1 MSGETIVSCMVA
13 SSDGVLVSK
22 VVFVTVIGMS
32 ETASNCVRS
41 ENKGKLS
48 LVAVVCISC

>member
-1 MSGETIVSCMVA
+1 MSCMVA

-22 VVFVTVIGMS
+22 VVFVTVTAMS

-41 ENKGKLS
+41 DDRRKLS
-48 LVAVVCISC
+48 LVAVVCASC

>member
-1 MSGETIVSCMVA
+1 MSCMVA

-32 ETASNCVRS
+32 ETGSICVRS
-41 ENKGKLS
+41 DDRKLS
-48 LVAVVCISC
+48 LQATVCASC